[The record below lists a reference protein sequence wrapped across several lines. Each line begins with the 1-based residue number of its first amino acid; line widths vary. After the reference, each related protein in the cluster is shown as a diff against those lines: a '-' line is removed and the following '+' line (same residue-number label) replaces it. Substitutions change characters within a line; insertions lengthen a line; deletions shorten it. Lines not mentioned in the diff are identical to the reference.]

1 MSTIATAFA
10 TWAGNL
16 RPADVPAEV
25 RDRVALRL
33 ADAVGLVVAAW
44 STPPGVAVRELA
56 AELGGTGDARLLLD
70 PAPLHPAAAAL
81 AHGTLVH
88 ALDFDDTFPTSV
100 IHPMGVLLP
109 AALAVADESRPGADL
124 ITAVAAGDELL
135 ARLGAAA
142 GRGLH
147 ARGFQAT
154 GVLGPLA
161 AALVAGVLR
170 GREPSVIAS
179 AMGLAGSMSGGLLEF
194 LSDGTWSKRL
204 HPGWA
209 AHGGLVADGLAGR
222 GFPGP
227 ASVVEGRHGVFAS
240 FLGAVPEVVRP
251 GPAAA
256 PTDDSRAGTVDNL
269 AGATDGLAGATDG
282 LAGIT
287 DALGERWLSMEAKMK
302 LYPCAHVLHPFIE
315 MALALREKVD
325 AARVD
330 RIVCEVAPWYVPI
343 VCEPVAEKMAPA
355 SEYQARASLP
365 MAVALALVDGRV
377 GVASFEPE
385 STARDAVRTLASRV
399 EYVADP
405 ALAQGFGAR
414 MHVIAGAERFDGDPT
429 RPVDEAAGVRRK
441 FAENTGG
448 ADALWAA
455 ARDLD
460 RRRVGDLWAAAP
472 APR

>member
-1 MSTIATAFA
+1 MLTTDFA
-10 TWAGNL
+10 AWARDL
-16 RPADVPAEV
+16 RAADVPPGV
-25 RDRVALRL
+25 RDRVALRV
-33 ADAVGLVVAAW
+33 ADAVGLVAAAW
-44 STPPGVAVRELA
+44 STPAGVAVRSLA
-56 AELGGTGDARLLLD
+56 AELGGAGGARLLFD

-88 ALDFDDTFPTSV
+88 ALDYDDTFPTSV
-100 IHPMGVLLP
+100 IHPMSVLLP
-109 AALAVADESRPGADL
+109 AALAVADGDRPGADL
-124 ITAVAAGDELL
+124 VTAVAAGDELL

-154 GVLGPLA
+154 GIFGPLA
-161 AALVAGVLR
+161 AALVAGVLG
-170 GREPSVIAS
+170 GREPAVTAS

-209 AHGGLVADGLAGR
+209 AHGGIVADGLAAR

-227 ASVVEGRHGVFAS
+227 ASVVEGRHGLFAAY
-240 FLGAVPEVVRP
+240 LGT
-251 GPAAA
+251 PA
-256 PTDDSRAGTVDNL
+256 P
-269 AGATDGLAGATDG
+269 DGIADG
-282 LAGIT
+282 
-287 DALGERWLSMEAKMK
+287 LGERWLSAEARVK
-302 LYPCAHVLHPFIE
+302 LYPCAHVLHPFID
-315 MALALREKVD
+315 MALDLRGGLE

-343 VCEPVAEKMAPA
+343 VCEPVAEKVAPTG
-355 SEYQARASLP
+355 EYQARASLP

-385 STARDAVRTLASRV
+385 STGRAEVRALAGQV
-399 EYVADP
+399 EYRADP
-405 ALAQGFGAR
+405 ALTEGFGAR
-414 MHVIAGAERFDGDPT
+414 MHVLAGGERFDGDPT

-441 FAENTGG
+441 FDENTGG
-448 ADALWAA
+448 AEALWEA

-460 RRRVGDLWAAAP
+460 RHPVADLW
-472 APR
+472 